1 MKLASMPPQ
10 MDVVNF
16 DHVITKEMLSQS
28 RGITSVV
35 DHASL
40 FNHHGKLQQPSSQLG
55 DVVNLRRSLSC
66 NLETGNNCDTTQLC
80 RSLSS
85 MDGVAFQDSEI
96 QGSIVWDGDLQSIVQ
111 MGILQCGPTSMM
123 SQGLNCHL
131 PVGHM
136 KVEL

>member
-1 MKLASMPPQ
+1 
-10 MDVVNF
+10 
-16 DHVITKEMLSQS
+16 MLSQS

-96 QGSIVWDGDLQSIVQ
+96 QVLKQILFNFKISISI
-111 MGILQCGPTSMM
+111 
-123 SQGLNCHL
+123 LNYF
-131 PVGHM
+131 
-136 KVEL
+136 KNKS